1 MEGEFRHVCE
11 TKHKHG
17 FSKQGALG
25 VSEAVSVFMCSFMQ
39 FKHIQLPYTLIW
51 LLQWFSKRPLN
62 SGAVALFLQG
72 EEKPLKEEDNK
83 EEKPSEQ
90 TASQAAGFV

>member
-1 MEGEFRHVCE
+1 ML
-11 TKHKHG
+11 
-17 FSKQGALG
+17 LG
-25 VSEAVSVFMCSFMQ
+25 GSEAVCVFMSSLMQ

-90 TASQAAGFV
+90 TAPQAAGFV